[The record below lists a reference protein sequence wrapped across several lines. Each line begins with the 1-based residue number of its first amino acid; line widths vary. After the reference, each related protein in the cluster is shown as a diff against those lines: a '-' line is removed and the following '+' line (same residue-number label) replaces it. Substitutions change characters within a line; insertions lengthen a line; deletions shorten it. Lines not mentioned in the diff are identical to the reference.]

1 MCCSESQN
9 WLIITVLKFT
19 RNPISIV
26 VYIKTGQRNTIYHR
40 DNDKARKSSEHG
52 PENGKRKFNQTRRR
66 SDNGRSARVDCHIY
80 RKRNKYRQSRCYT
93 FSAFAWTLHFFQFCH
108 QRGKRCNLFSFS
120 LFANA
125 MTVLTGEF
133 EMAFWGARS
142 GWKQIILL
150 LFSFFLFLF
159 YYAIQGKS
167 ISWLVNSALNC
178 TWKLLSHSSL
188 RDIGFRV

>member
-40 DNDKARKSSEHG
+40 DNEKARKSSEHG

-120 LFANA
+120 SK
-125 MTVLTGEF
+125 EF
-133 EMAFWGARS
+133 GNLKKDVKEKG
-142 GWKQIILL
+142 
-150 LFSFFLFLF
+150 
-159 YYAIQGKS
+159 
-167 ISWLVNSALNC
+167 LVNSVKYYHYPRPITLII
-178 TWKLLSHSSL
+178 KHSPFDHPIQAEAIS
-188 RDIGFRV
+188 R

>member
-1 MCCSESQN
+1 MCCSGSQN

-40 DNDKARKSSEHG
+40 DSEKARKSSEHG
-52 PENGKRKFNQTRRR
+52 PENSKRKFNQTRRR

-120 LFANA
+120 SKGFGNLKK
-125 MTVLTGEF
+125 V
-133 EMAFWGARS
+133 S
-142 GWKQIILL
+142 IIFCYIFIIWHLGDNQPEKL
-150 LFSFFLFLF
+150 PPGV
-159 YYAIQGKS
+159 Y
-167 ISWLVNSALNC
+167 NSNIELAEL
-178 TWKLLSHSSL
+178 
-188 RDIGFRV
+188 

>member
-80 RKRNKYRQSRCYT
+80 RKRNHDV
-93 FSAFAWTLHFFQFCH
+93 TLSVLSLGHFIS
-108 QRGKRCNLFSFS
+108 FSF
-120 LFANA
+120 AA
-125 MTVLTGEF
+125 KEVK
-133 EMAFWGARS
+133 GATYFPSRAKDLEI
-142 GWKQIILL
+142 WKKMLKKNGL
-150 LFSFFLFLF
+150 
-159 YYAIQGKS
+159 
-167 ISWLVNSALNC
+167 
-178 TWKLLSHSSL
+178 
-188 RDIGFRV
+188 